1 MNIPKKLEIVLNI
14 MRPRRVGPGPDSFK
28 EIIIDAFYSPPNSNL
43 NSKLLDHIMST
54 MHHLLAKYPNVAIIL
69 GGDKN
74 DLNLS
79 TLLSSIPRIRQI
91 FTRNTHENKFS
102 M

>member
-1 MNIPKKLEIVLNI
+1 MVVLCHFDCPFVCSFAILYPN
-14 MRPRRVGPGPDSFK
+14 RVSPHKNQIIRYPNGGRVNRLIQSK
-28 EIIIDAFYSPPNSNL
+28 IIIDAFYSPPNSKL

-79 TLLSSIPRIRQI
+79 
-91 FTRNTHENKFS
+91 
-102 M
+102 